1 MIFSFFYIF
10 FIFWTI
16 LDHFGGSS
24 KGGGGGLRGECV
36 GWPWEGVRWAGEG
49 EGFSKTYHT

>member
-1 MIFSFFYIF
+1 MFFF
-10 FIFWTI
+10 FFCFTI

-24 KGGGGGLRGECV
+24 RGGGGGLRGECV
-36 GWPWEGVRWAGEG
+36 GWPREGVRWAGEG